1 MPIYM
6 VVMKLSFL
14 KVEKFKDVEG
24 KVNDKKITLLHSKN
38 VDVKSI
44 SKINLYKVLKLAH
57 E

>member
-38 VDVKSI
+38 VKSI